1 MPNPKTWMSEED
13 NMPTKPTYT
22 LPLPTPIPWTHTN
35 ASGKYRGA
43 VWIKSN
49 GKFIGK
55 TYSHEG
61 EDAIANAAFI
71 VTACNAYQ
79 KNLEIIADLLRA
91 LKAQIQMR
99 DTTKPTKLQAA
110 LCWRDNDDIANKLAQ
125 EAIAKAEG
133 K

>member
-1 MPNPKTWMSEED
+1 MPKPKTWMSEGD

-22 LPLPTPIPWTHTN
+22 LPLLTPIPWTHTN

-55 TYSHEG
+55 TYNHEG

-71 VTACNAYQ
+71 IRAVNSFEKERAERYRLLHQLKKVTHQLKMRSNRTEAENNA
-79 KNLEIIADLLRA
+79 IATAD
-91 LKAQIQMR
+91 K
-99 DTTKPTKLQAA
+99 
-110 LCWRDNDDIANKLAQ
+110 
-125 EAIAKAEG
+125 AIAKAEQ